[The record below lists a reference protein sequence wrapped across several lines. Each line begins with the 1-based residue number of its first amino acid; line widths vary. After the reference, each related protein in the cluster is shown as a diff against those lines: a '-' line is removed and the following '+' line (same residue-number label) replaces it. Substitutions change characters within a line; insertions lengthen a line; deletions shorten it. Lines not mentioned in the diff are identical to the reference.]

1 MRKGRHPTHP
11 PFPSCNRPRHR
22 CTARRVR
29 SRPFQ
34 NIYFVFAEGF
44 SFDPSRNV
52 SAPGTARSLSEA
64 SHEPFSISGASQEP
78 QDSGALRSFS
88 AASQNPRTAISKY
101 GLKVPMIFSPGDPGV
116 SQKPL
121 RSLSGASSGAS
132 QEPLRIQELSG
143 ASQQPPRTLARQ

>member
-34 NIYFVFAEGF
+34 NIYFCVC
-44 SFDPSRNV
+44 RRV
-52 SAPGTARSLSEA
+52 LLR
-64 SHEPFSISGASQEP
+64 PFQKCKRPRHRQEP
-78 QDSGALRSFS
+78 LRSFS
-88 AASQNPRTAISKY
+88 RAFQHLRSLSGASGFRSSQELLSSLSEPSHGNIQICPQS
-101 GLKVPMIFSPGDPGV
+101 VIFSPGDPGV

-121 RSLSGASSGAS
+121 RSLSGASLGGS

-143 ASQQPPRTLARQ
+143 ASQQPFRTLA